1 MLTTRTAW
9 ARALLEA
16 IDAGAIDR
24 KELATE
30 QVRRLALLRDPNVDA
45 LSAKVYGS
53 LKRDAPDEKK
63 QAVQRFKQLIASP
76 GGDPARG
83 KKVFASTCGQCH
95 AVEGEGNRIGPD
107 LTGYDPKA
115 PEFFLESTVDP
126 NAVIR
131 PEYAAYVVETTDGRV
146 LNGPIV
152 ASGPD
157 SVTVEDGTAKIT
169 VSRARVKRISES
181 PVSRMPEGLLDAMEP
196 QQVKDLFAYFAAG
209 DPHAP
214 HGTEPPPA
222 P

>member
-1 MLTTRTAW
+1 
-9 ARALLEA
+9 
-16 IDAGAIDR
+16 
-24 KELATE
+24 
-30 QVRRLALLRDPNVDA
+30 
-45 LSAKVYGS
+45 
-53 LKRDAPDEKK
+53 
-63 QAVQRFKQLIASP
+63 VQ
-76 GGDPARG
+76 
-83 KKVFASTCGQCH
+83 
-95 AVEGEGNRIGPD
+95 GEGNRIGPD

-146 LNGPIV
+146 LNGAIV

-169 VSRARVKRISES
+169 VSRSRVKRISES
-181 PVSRMPEGLLDAMEP
+181 PVSRMPEGLLDAMQP
-196 QQVKDLFAYFAAG
+196 QQVQDLFAYFAAG

-214 HGTEPPPA
+214 HGTKPPPT

>member
-1 MLTTRTAW
+1 MDL
-9 ARALLEA
+9 
-16 IDAGAIDR
+16 
-24 KELATE
+24 
-30 QVRRLALLRDPNVDA
+30 RRLTLLHDPTVDA
-45 LSAKVYGS
+45 LATKVYGS
-53 LKRDAPDEKK
+53 LKRDTSDEKK

-76 GGDPARG
+76 GGDPVRG
-83 KKVFASTCGQCH
+83 KKVFAATCGQCH
-95 AVEGEGNRIGPD
+95 AVQGEGNRIGPD

-146 LNGPIV
+146 LNGAIV

-169 VSRARVKRISES
+169 VSRSRVKRISES
-181 PVSRMPEGLLDAMEP
+181 PVSRMPEGLLDAMQP
-196 QQVKDLFAYFAAG
+196 QQVQDLFAYFAAG

-214 HGTEPPPA
+214 HGTEPPPT